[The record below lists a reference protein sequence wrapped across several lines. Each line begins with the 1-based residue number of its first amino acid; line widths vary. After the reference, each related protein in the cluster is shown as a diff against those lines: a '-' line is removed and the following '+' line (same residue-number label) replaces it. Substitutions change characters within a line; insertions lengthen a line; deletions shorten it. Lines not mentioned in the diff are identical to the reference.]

1 VVVVTEN
8 PRIPATGV
16 VLDAEVVVPHR
27 PQGTVVF
34 ALSSGSGHRD
44 PDNRYIATRLGS
56 AGLAS
61 VTTDL
66 LTLAEEQRDVREG
79 RLKFDIGLL
88 TGRVEAVLEWV
99 SADERLKGLDVG
111 LFGTDTGT
119 AAALCAAA
127 RHSSIRTVVSDD
139 GRPDLAGDCLRD
151 VRQPTLLIVRCGDP
165 VIIEYNRQAMELL
178 SSDARLEIVSGV
190 QHLFFVE
197 TSTLERIAHLTRD
210 WFSAHLGPA
219 RNGR

>member
-1 VVVVTEN
+1 MAVVTEN

-16 VLDAEVVVPHR
+16 VLEAELVVPDR

-34 ALSSGSGHRD
+34 APSSGSGHHD
-44 PDNRYIATRLGS
+44 PDNRYIANRLGGG
-56 AGLAS
+56 GLAC

-66 LTLAEEQRDVREG
+66 LTPAEAQRDVREG

-88 TGRVEAVLEWV
+88 TGRLEAVLEWV
-99 SADERLKGLDVG
+99 SADERINGLDLG
-111 LFGTDTGT
+111 LLGADTST

-127 RHSSIRTVVSDD
+127 RHSDIRTVVSSD
-139 GRPDLAGDCLRD
+139 GRPDLAGDCLRE

-178 SSDARLEIVSGV
+178 SSDTRLEIVSGV
-190 QHLFFVE
+190 QHLFVE
-197 TSTLERIAHLTRD
+197 TSTLERIARLARD
-210 WFSAHLGPA
+210 WFSAHLGRA

>member
-1 VVVVTEN
+1 MVVVTEN

-16 VLDAEVVVPHR
+16 VLEAELVVPDR

-44 PDNRYIATRLGS
+44 PDNRYIATRLGG

-66 LTLAEEQRDVREG
+66 LTPTEAQRDVREG

-99 SADERLKGLDVG
+99 SADERLNGLDLG
-111 LFGTDTGT
+111 LLGADTGT

-127 RHSSIRTVVSDD
+127 RHSDIRTVVSSD

-190 QHLFFVE
+190 QHLFVE
-197 TSTLERIAHLTRD
+197 TSTLERVARLTRD
-210 WFSAHLGPA
+210 WFSAHLGRA